1 MCLIV
6 FANKF
11 HPNYKLV
18 FAANRDEFYERPTSQ
33 ADFWKDNPDLLA
45 GKDLQAGGTWM
56 GITRQG
62 KFSAITNFRDLKN
75 HNPEAPS
82 RGKITLNFL
91 INHIQ
96 PEEYYNSLKP
106 ELNRFNGFNLILGNV
121 ESLYYFSNKKG
132 GLEKINPGIHGISNA
147 LLNTPWPK
155 VEKGK
160 RQLEVLLK
168 QNEVHPWEVMSI
180 LYDTLKAKDENLP
193 DTGVG
198 IELERMLSPVF
209 ISSEKYGTRCSTVV
223 TVDNNNFVQF
233 VEKTYHSG
241 IGTFSNKEF
250 KFKIEN

>member
-6 FANKF
+6 FANNF
-11 HPNYKLV
+11 HPNYKLI
-18 FAANRDEFYERPTSQ
+18 FAANRDEFYDRSTKE
-33 ADFWKDNPDLLA
+33 AEFWKDNPELLA
-45 GKDLQAGGTWM
+45 GMDLQAGGTWM
-56 GITRQG
+56 GITKQG
-62 KFSAITNFRDLKN
+62 RFAAITNFRDLKN
-75 HNPEAPS
+75 YKEEAPS
-82 RGKITLNFL
+82 RGKITLDFL
-91 INHIQ
+91 TNNIQ

-106 ELNRFNGFNLILGNV
+106 DLNGFNGFNLIFGTIDELF
-121 ESLYYFSNKKG
+121 YFSNKSG
-132 GLEKINPGIHGISNA
+132 GLQKLEPGIHGISNA

-155 VEKGK
+155 VEKVK

-209 ISSEKYGTRCSTVV
+209 ISSERYGTRCSTVV
-223 TVDNNNFVQF
+223 IVDYDNNVQF

-250 KFKIEN
+250 KFEIES